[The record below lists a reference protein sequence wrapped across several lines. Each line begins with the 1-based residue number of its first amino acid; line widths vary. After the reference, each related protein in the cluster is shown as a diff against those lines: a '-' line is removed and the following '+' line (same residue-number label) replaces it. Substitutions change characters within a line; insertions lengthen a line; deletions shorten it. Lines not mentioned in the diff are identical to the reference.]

1 MLGVAATL
9 TAMVAVTELWAVLA
23 LSLLY
28 GAIFGVVFVILPGL
42 AGETVPPARPL
53 VALLSAARYSR
64 GSFSFSITLPTAAVS
79 VSRSWSVAAGSR

>member
-42 AGETVPPARPL
+42 AGETVPPA
-53 VALLSAARYSR
+53 
-64 GSFSFSITLPTAAVS
+64 
-79 VSRSWSVAAGSR
+79 SRSSPS